1 MGARPD
7 PEPFSSSRVCPY
19 SSGVAGWKRSRSN
32 EKVME
37 ELSTGSRHTC
47 GGEGSMGAVRALVEL

>member
-1 MGARPD
+1 
-7 PEPFSSSRVCPY
+7 
-19 SSGVAGWKRSRSN
+19 VAGWKRSRSN